1 MKELYIIGAGG
12 FGREIAWL
20 VERIN
25 EKEPTWDLKGFID
38 DNQSIWGEFMDS
50 YKVIGGCDILR
61 NITHDVWVLCAVGSS
76 KTRKRIIDGLGNFEY
91 IHYATVIDPSVQM
104 SKRVQIGEGTMIC
117 AGNIITV
124 DVIIGKHNIIN
135 LDCTIGHDAVL
146 GDFVTLYPSVN
157 VSGCSTIGDQTEL
170 GTGMQTIQGMKVG
183 TQTIVGAGAVVI
195 RDIPDR
201 CVAVGSPAKVIKYL
215 VSPEK
220 HSED

>member
-25 EKEPTWDLKGFID
+25 EKEPTWELKGFID
-38 DNQSIWGEFMDS
+38 DNQALWGEVFDDHE
-50 YKVIGGCDILR
+50 VIGGCDYLR
-61 NITHDVWVLCAVGSS
+61 NIDRELWVLCAVGSS
-76 KTRKRIIDGLGNFEY
+76 KTRKKIIDGLGSSKHIRF
-91 IHYATVIDPSVQM
+91 ATVIDPSVQM

-117 AGNIITV
+117 AGNVITV
-124 DVIIGKHNIIN
+124 DVNIGKHNIIN

-157 VSGCSTIGDQTEL
+157 VSGSSSIGSETEL

-183 TQTIVGAGAVVI
+183 TQTIVGAGSVVI
-195 RDIPDR
+195 RDIPDK
-201 CVAVGSPAKVIKYL
+201 CVAVGIPAKPVRFI
-215 VSPEK
+215 
-220 HSED
+220 ED